1 MLVDI
6 SVLLMLFNHRSR
18 LPEQPYLLRS
28 KSLIDSLI
36 DYLIHPVSAA
46 LLAQLFGLFI
56 Y

>member
-1 MLVDI
+1 
-6 SVLLMLFNHRSR
+6 
-18 LPEQPYLLRS
+18 
-28 KSLIDSLI
+28 LIDSLI